1 MLEQINLSKKM
12 EKNVYQEKMEV
23 LEPRLA
29 KLQRECKSL
38 GIPVII
44 AFEGLGASGKGLQI
58 SKLIYPL
65 DPRGF
70 QVFAIKKATEE
81 EEMHPFLWRFWTK
94 TPEKGRIAIFD
105 TSWYRKVSVD
115 RFEDKISRDE
125 LTYAY
130 QEINT
135 FERTLTDDGAVL
147 IKFFLYISQKE
158 QKKRFDKLLDSKET
172 AWRVSK
178 EDLKRNKEYN
188 RYKAMNEEMLE
199 KTETECAPWTII
211 EAEDR
216 RFATAKIY
224 STVVEK
230 LSEKEQSELLM
241 RPAVLAGADIAK
253 TVEAIVTDVRARGDD
268 ALRDY
273 AAKFDKATLDSI
285 RVEEKAIDEAE
296 ARLSEDIK
304 SAMKLA
310 VKNIESFHIAQ
321 RLSPVTVQTMPGVT
335 CRQVT
340 HAIDSVGLY
349 VPGGTAPLF
358 STVMMLAIPAR
369 IAGCQKVI
377 LMSPP
382 TIADE
387 ILYAAKLCGIC
398 LPVPQRFLSL
408 PTAAQIRFLSPLIF
422 FHKPNTVR
430 TLK

>member
-147 IKFFLYISQKE
+147 IKFFLYISQRE

-199 KTETECAPWTII
+199 KTETEYAPWTII

-224 STVVEK
+224 TTVVEK
-230 LSEKEQSELLM
+230 LSEKVAEKRAEIALDEEKKNAEQE
-241 RPAVLAGADIAK
+241 K
-253 TVEAIVTDVRARGDD
+253 TQWQPKEDRE
-268 ALRDY
+268 
-273 AAKFDKATLDSI
+273 LDSTVLTK
-285 RVEEKAIDEAE
+285 VET
-296 ARLSEDIK
+296 L
-304 SAMKLA
+304 
-310 VKNIESFHIAQ
+310 
-321 RLSPVTVQTMPGVT
+321 
-335 CRQVT
+335 QV
-340 HAIDSVGLY
+340 
-349 VPGGTAPLF
+349 
-358 STVMMLAIPAR
+358 R
-369 IAGCQKVI
+369 
-377 LMSPP
+377 
-382 TIADE
+382 
-387 ILYAAKLCGIC
+387 
-398 LPVPQRFLSL
+398 
-408 PTAAQIRFLSPLIF
+408 
-422 FHKPNTVR
+422 KPMI
-430 TLK
+430 

>member
-147 IKFFLYISQKE
+147 IKFFLYISQRE

-188 RYKAMNEEMLE
+188 RYK
-199 KTETECAPWTII
+199 KC
-211 EAEDR
+211 
-216 RFATAKIY
+216 KY
-224 STVVEK
+224 
-230 LSEKEQSELLM
+230 
-241 RPAVLAGADIAK
+241 
-253 TVEAIVTDVRARGDD
+253 
-268 ALRDY
+268 
-273 AAKFDKATLDSI
+273 
-285 RVEEKAIDEAE
+285 
-296 ARLSEDIK
+296 
-304 SAMKLA
+304 
-310 VKNIESFHIAQ
+310 
-321 RLSPVTVQTMPGVT
+321 
-335 CRQVT
+335 
-340 HAIDSVGLY
+340 
-349 VPGGTAPLF
+349 
-358 STVMMLAIPAR
+358 
-369 IAGCQKVI
+369 
-377 LMSPP
+377 
-382 TIADE
+382 
-387 ILYAAKLCGIC
+387 
-398 LPVPQRFLSL
+398 
-408 PTAAQIRFLSPLIF
+408 
-422 FHKPNTVR
+422 
-430 TLK
+430 